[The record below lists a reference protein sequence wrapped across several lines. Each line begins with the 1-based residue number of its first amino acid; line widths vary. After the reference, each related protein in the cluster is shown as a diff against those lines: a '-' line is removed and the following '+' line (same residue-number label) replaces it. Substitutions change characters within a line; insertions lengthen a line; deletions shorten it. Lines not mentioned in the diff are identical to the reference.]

1 MEKLKENLEIDIEN
15 LKFQNDENLE
25 KELLEKY
32 NIKLDSDE
40 SVFYKFTCHSK
51 FWLFVEFLSCLIVG
65 IGCCIAI
72 VTETIFYKICCSLLL
87 IYILFSVLPRTIKNF
102 INTGFYI
109 TDKKMIAFNG
119 ESFLLESLYFKDCG
133 HKRGYYG
140 IDLYENSTFIL
151 CVYDT
156 TNGFD
161 NLLALLHKLTSND
174 IILQFKTNNDKRIS
188 IEKTKLKL
196 INN

>member
-1 MEKLKENLEIDIEN
+1 M
-15 LKFQNDENLE
+15 
-25 KELLEKY
+25 
-32 NIKLDSDE
+32 
-40 SVFYKFTCHSK
+40 
-51 FWLFVEFLSCLIVG
+51 
-65 IGCCIAI
+65 
-72 VTETIFYKICCSLLL
+72 
-87 IYILFSVLPRTIKNF
+87 
-102 INTGFYI
+102 
-109 TDKKMIAFNG
+109 
-119 ESFLLESLYFKDCG
+119 LESLYFKDCG